1 MVQGVIITGGEDSQ
15 VLAWSMQEHPRD
27 ERGSSI
33 EEISKTRKD
42 KEREDRY
49 FKPY

>member
-15 VLAWSMQEHPRD
+15 VLAWSMQEGVP
-27 ERGSSI
+27 
-33 EEISKTRKD
+33 EESKAKSLQSRSNKG
-42 KEREDRY
+42 KEERY